1 MQDAAGNDL
10 IECLKNIPENN
21 GIRCEVG
28 QAKLTPAFNLEQNGI
43 KYIIHTVGPNLA
55 IDEEKNNKE
64 KLIADAYRNSLQLAA
79 ENNIT
84 SIAFPAISAAIFGYD
99 IKISAPIVI
108 DTVIGFLEENPGKFK
123 EIYFVFYNNDDAIKL
138 YSDLFQYFIKSIKQ

>member
-1 MQDAAGNDL
+1 M
-10 IECLKNIPENN
+10 
-21 GIRCEVG
+21 
-28 QAKLTPAFNLEQNGI
+28 TPAFNLEQNGI